1 MATRLRQSTIDDDQ
15 TSSEHRLGAFRWVA
29 YVLAAALT
37 LFQLYTALYGTY
49 VSLVQGAIHLGG
61 ALGLIYLFYPASANY
76 DVSRRLLWLD
86 IPLSLSALG
95 VNLYIVWQYERLVT
109 DAILLGYSTLDK
121 YVAVI
126 GILLLLEATRRCVGL
141 PIVVIAVAAIG
152 YGIFGPYLSLFSH
165 PGLEWDRM
173 ATETFL
179 SSSSVFG
186 TPIQVSSTYIYIF
199 LLFGVLLVRTKI
211 GQFFTD
217 LAFAA
222 VGRFTGGPAKAAVI
236 ASGLQGMVSG
246 SSISNTVASG
256 SFTIPMMKRVGFKPE
271 FAAATEAAASTGGQ
285 LAPPVMGAAAF
296 IMAALTGV
304 PYNELIVLA
313 AVPALLYFAGVL
325 ISVHFEANRQGIVG
339 LPVEEIP
346 AWGDV
351 LKRAHLLLPLIVIIA
366 TLLSG
371 RTPTY
376 AALLGIGTAVFVSWF
391 RSDTRLGP
399 AATIQLLVEAAR
411 VALPVIAACATAG
424 IIAGTVTK
432 TGVGGKLAGDMIE
445 LAGGYFS
452 LTLLLT
458 MLTCLVLGMGLP
470 TTANYVVTATIAA
483 PILIAN
489 FDIPLVAAHM
499 FVFYFGIL
507 ADITPPVC
515 LAAYAGAG
523 IANANP
529 MRSGVNAFRL
539 AIGAFLVPFVFV
551 AAPVLVLED
560 ATIAT
565 FLPVLATTLLG
576 MICISGSVM
585 GFFWKELSWSNRT
598 LLFAGGLLLV
608 VPVYTAS
615 ALGLLIMMLVTA
627 LQIRKPPQAAD

>member
-1 MATRLRQSTIDDDQ
+1 MATRLRQSTIADDQ

-76 DVSRRLLWLD
+76 AVSRRLLWLD

-95 VNLYIVWQYERLVT
+95 VNFYIVWQYDRLVT
-109 DAILLGYSTLDK
+109 DAILLGYSAQDK

-152 YGIFGPYLSLFSH
+152 YAIFGPYFSLFSH

-211 GQFFTD
+211 GKFFTD

-539 AIGAFLVPFVFV
+539 TIGAFLVPFVFV

-576 MICISGSVM
+576 MVCISGSVM